1 MANIPAN
8 ETAIVIQPGSIVNGF
23 FSGFTV
29 LPLSNENPQT
39 QVSQFDS
46 LVDRKG
52 NELVPSGSSLFFLAG
67 HTYPIYVTK
76 ATLNN
81 SSNANVLFYT

>member
-1 MANIPAN
+1 MANIPVN
-8 ETAIVIQPGSIVNGF
+8 ETAIVIQRGTINGS

-29 LPLSNENPQT
+29 VPSSNSEPHT

-46 LVDRKG
+46 LIDGKG

-67 HTYPIYVTK
+67 HTYPIYVTR
-76 ATLNN
+76 AILN
-81 SSNANVLFYT
+81 SLSQANVLFYT